1 MSLVS
6 KLLIHIS
13 LMSVISAVAF
23 GQNPKNEAK
32 KLFDAGG
39 IHLSKGQLEEAI
51 KCYSESIKLD
61 PSSYGGYDMR
71 AYAFDRAGKP
81 YQAIADRTIVLEFF
95 LLEKPPNPLAITR
108 ILVNRG
114 LSYIDLGKHTE
125 GRNDYT
131 KAINLSPDNP
141 NPYVYRGLSFY
152 STNKFE
158 EAIADL
164 TKAIELRD
172 KTYNGLTELY
182 YRGKSYL
189 ALDRKDEGLADL
201 SKAKLI
207 KPKEY
212 DALELEASNRPLS
225 KNNVAA
231 QKVEIINLDKDV
243 KLEMVLVPAGKF
255 KMGSPANEKGRGF
268 DETQHDVTLT
278 KPFYMGKYE
287 VTQEQWKSVTGKNP
301 SITEGTKLP
310 VENVSWEDCQEFIK
324 KLNAKTNGCYRLPTE
339 AEWEYACRA
348 GTSTAYSFGLKITTK
363 DVNYDDSNTG
373 IGKPVSVGSYKPN
386 AFGLYDMHGN
396 VSEWCEDGYDN
407 YPAGAVTDPK
417 GYVADPKAP
426 VTEKI
431 IVIRGGTFCLP
442 DWHTRSA
449 KRNFISQ
456 KDREPLVGFRLAKTA
471 DIKADASLTVPKP
484 DPAEVKPVVGNLLV
498 APFTEAKA
506 K

>member
-6 KLLIHIS
+6 KVLLQIS
-13 LMSVISAVAF
+13 LMFVISAVAF
-23 GQNPKNEAK
+23 GQNAKGEAK
-32 KLFDAGG
+32 RFFDTGG
-39 IHLSKGQLEEAI
+39 IHLNKGQLEEAI

-61 PSSYGGYDMR
+61 PLSYGGYDMR

-81 YQAIADRTIVLEFF
+81 DQAIADRTIVLEFF

-125 GRNDYT
+125 GRHDYT

-189 ALDRKDEGLADL
+189 ALNRKDEGLADL

-225 KNNVAA
+225 KNKVAA
-231 QKVEIINLDKDV
+231 PKVEIINLNKDV
-243 KLEMVLVPAGKF
+243 RLELVLIPAGTF
-255 KMGSPANEKGRGF
+255 KMGSPESEKDRNK
-268 DETQHDVTLT
+268 DETEHEVTLT

-287 VTQEQWKSVTGKNP
+287 VTQEQWESVMGNNP
-301 SITEGTKLP
+301 SNTKESKLP
-310 VENVSWEDCQEFIK
+310 VTNVSWEDCQEFIK
-324 KLNAKTNGCYRLPTE
+324 KLNAKSNSFYRVPTE
-339 AEWEYACRA
+339 AEQEYACRA
-348 GTSTAYSFGLKITTK
+348 GTTTAYCFGDAITQENANIK
-363 DVNYDDSNTG
+363 ESK
-373 IGKPVSVGSYKPN
+373 IGKPVAVGSYKPN
-386 AFGLYDMHGN
+386 TFGLYDTHGN
-396 VSEWCEDGYDN
+396 VWEWCEDTYGK
-407 YPAGAVTDPK
+407 YPAVSVTDPR
-417 GYVADPKAP
+417 GNSAEQNRVM
-426 VTEKI
+426 
-431 IVIRGGTFCLP
+431 RGGSFVNDVSCA
-442 DWHTRSA
+442 RSSY
-449 KRNFISQ
+449 RNYGAPFFR
-456 KDREPLVGFRLAKTA
+456 DNGTGFRLART
-471 DIKADASLTVPKP
+471 P
-484 DPAEVKPVVGNLLV
+484 
-498 APFTEAKA
+498 
-506 K
+506 